1 MSTVP
6 PVAAVAPCR
15 DRTAARP
22 RQAVPRRAALVA
34 LLAALALAALPGR
47 LSALAPGEL
56 VVETVAGRHRFT
68 VELADTPGE
77 RSRGLMFRESMP
89 ADHGM
94 LFDFETE
101 QPVAFWMKNTPLPL
115 DMVFIDAGGT
125 VVQVAADTT
134 PHSEA
139 SIPSKRPVRAVL
151 ELNAGTAARLGIGPG
166 AKVRHPIFGDGK

>member
-1 MSTVP
+1 MAAP
-6 PVAAVAPCR
+6 PPPR
-15 DRTAARP
+15 DRTAAGP
-22 RQAVPRRAALVA
+22 RQAVPRRAALA
-34 LLAALALAALPGR
+34 LLALALAVLPGGR
-47 LSALAPGEL
+47 ILVLSPGEL

-68 VELADTPGE
+68 IELADTPGA

-94 LFDFETE
+94 LFDFQTE

-115 DMVFIDAGGT
+115 DMVFIDGTGT

-139 SIPSKRPVRAVL
+139 SIPSRRPVRAVL

-166 AKVRHPIFGDGK
+166 AKVRHPIFGGQE